1 MTAYKILL
9 ADSLLS
15 MGLVW
20 PEGCSLVRQLD
31 QATAGTHWHLFEDP
45 DAPAEL
51 EGRDVELTLARIDGK
66 PVITGRRVI
75 LVHRMPAG
83 DSDGTLPCCGLPYYE
98 MPRSDTMSAY
108 PGDVTCGTGAGG
120 DG

>member
-9 ADSLLS
+9 ADSLLG

-31 QATAGTHWHLFEDP
+31 AATAGTRWHEFSDP
-45 DAPAEL
+45 DAPPEL
-51 EGRDVELTLARIDGK
+51 EGREVELTLARVAGK

-75 LVHRMPAG
+75 LVHQMPAG
-83 DSDGTLPCCGLPYYE
+83 DSDGTLPCCGLPYFE
-98 MPRSDTMSAY
+98 MPRSDTMSAG
-108 PGDVTCGTGAGG
+108 PGDVTCGAAGG
-120 DG
+120 VT